1 MTTVIDYESW
11 PRRGHYEFFRPMS
24 NPFYSL
30 TFPLDVTALRRHTKA
45 RGLSFYHALVYCVT
59 KAMDAVE
66 AFRVKDRDGTI
77 VRHDRLIPS
86 FTDLTPGSDLFR
98 IVTLEAG
105 EDLAGFCRRAGERS
119 RAQTA
124 FITPGDWAEDE
135 LVYFTCVP
143 WFPITSLTNE
153 RDMVPGDSVPRV
165 AWGRYEERD
174 GRCVLSMA
182 LELNHRLL
190 DGVHVGRFYEA
201 LGRILEGLA

>member
-1 MTTVIDYESW
+1 MTTVIDYASW
-11 PRRGHYEFFRPMS
+11 PRRGHYEFFKPMS

-30 TFPLDVTALRRHTKA
+30 TFPVDVTALKHYTKA

-66 AFRVKDRDGTI
+66 AFRVKDRDGAI

-86 FTDLTPGSDLFR
+86 FTHLEPGSELFR

-105 EDLAGFCRRAGERS
+105 DDLADFCRRAGERA
-119 RAQTA
+119 RAQTE
-124 FITPGDWAEDE
+124 FITQGDWAEDE

-165 AWGRYEERD
+165 AWGKYEARD

-190 DGVHVGRFYEA
+190 DGVHAGRFYEA

>member
-1 MTTVIDYESW
+1 MTTEIDYATW

-30 TFPLDVTALRRHTKA
+30 TFPVDVTALKRFTRA
-45 RGLSFYHALVYCVT
+45 RGLSFYHGLVYCVT
-59 KAMDAVE
+59 RAMDAVE

-86 FTDLTPGSDLFR
+86 FTHLEPGGELFR

-105 EDLAGFCRRAGERS
+105 DDLADFCRRAGELART
-119 RAQTA
+119 QTA
-124 FITPGDWAEDE
+124 FLTQGDWAEDE

-143 WFPITSLTNE
+143 WFPITALTNE

-174 GRCVLSMA
+174 GRYGLSMS

-190 DGVHVGRFYEA
+190 DGVHAGRFYEA
-201 LGRILEGLA
+201 LTRILEGLA